1 MDNRTTNNAGQFY
14 WWFGV
19 VEDRDDP
26 LRMGRCR
33 VRIMGYHIDSKEVLP
48 TEDLP
53 WAFPIMP
60 ANNPS
65 ISGTGTSSNGVVTGT
80 WVVGF
85 FADGSDG
92 QHPMFFGTVGA
103 VPGGPYGDPCAPA
116 GGNSTSDGGS
126 GAPGEQGTLGSDGTS
141 TPVTSG
147 PPSQEF
153 WTLVAMVYCEA
164 GSTGGGQAKCDVAQ
178 SIYNRA
184 ASGAY
189 GARNILGVMLAR
201 GQYESAWRFPSHS
214 TNGVANT
221 YWRNI
226 RDARTAAMA
235 CGRGTTEATM
245 RQVAADLRNPQLQA
259 SARSFVGAR
268 TDFLGGGQPM
278 NRAYENRSLVC
289 RDPRGVSPDS
299 NTRKQANQNKFGFM
313 NNYRGSAI
321 GNVPASVTSGGQ
333 G

>member
-1 MDNRTTNNAGQFY
+1 MMDNRTTNNVGQFY

-33 VRIMGYHIDSKEVLP
+33 VRIMGYHIDSKEILP

-116 GGNSTSDGGS
+116 GGNSTSDDGTGEQSSGGVATGPYLEVASRFIAHFEGFGNPPGVAYHLPGEKYMTIGYGHQIQEADMNRGYIDLGDGQRVQLASRNGTGTRLTRDQGIKLLQLDLQQRYAPGARAAAGQAWDRMNDNQKAALISYTYNCGAGATRRLCNAGIIGAVMSGNAAAAAQVIRDRGIKTGS
-126 GAPGEQGTLGSDGTS
+126 GRLLTGLVRRRNAEAALFQNGSM
-141 TPVTSG
+141 P
-147 PPSQEF
+147 
-153 WTLVAMVYCEA
+153 
-164 GSTGGGQAKCDVAQ
+164 
-178 SIYNRA
+178 
-184 ASGAY
+184 
-189 GARNILGVMLAR
+189 
-201 GQYESAWRFPSHS
+201 
-214 TNGVANT
+214 
-221 YWRNI
+221 
-226 RDARTAAMA
+226 
-235 CGRGTTEATM
+235 
-245 RQVAADLRNPQLQA
+245 
-259 SARSFVGAR
+259 
-268 TDFLGGGQPM
+268 
-278 NRAYENRSLVC
+278 
-289 RDPRGVSPDS
+289 
-299 NTRKQANQNKFGFM
+299 
-313 NNYRGSAI
+313 
-321 GNVPASVTSGGQ
+321 
-333 G
+333 

>member
-1 MDNRTTNNAGQFY
+1 MMDNRTSNNVGQFY

-33 VRIMGYHIDSKEVLP
+33 VRIMGYHIDSKEILP

-116 GGNSTSDGGS
+116 GGNSTS
-126 GAPGEQGTLGSDGTS
+126 E
-141 TPVTSG
+141 
-147 PPSQEF
+147 
-153 WTLVAMVYCEA
+153 
-164 GSTGGGQAKCDVAQ
+164 GGGGEPGSFTQPTGNAAGLESYLEQFLDANGSQLSNWGPMAKAAIMAQ
-178 SIYNRA
+178 CAHESANFQTLTEY
-184 ASGAY
+184 ASGSAY
-189 GARNILGVMLAR
+189 EGRRDLGNTRPGDGVKYKGRGYIQVTGKSNYTQAGQYISVDIVNNPTQAATKEIAAKLVVWFFKRGNARNIGPRNQWADINAVTRAVN
-201 GQYESAWRFPSHS
+201 GG
-214 TNGVANT
+214 TNGLSDRIAKFAH
-221 YWRNI
+221 YK
-226 RDARTAAMA
+226 
-235 CGRGTTEATM
+235 
-245 RQVAADLRNPQLQA
+245 
-259 SARSFVGAR
+259 
-268 TDFLGGGQPM
+268 
-278 NRAYENRSLVC
+278 
-289 RDPRGVSPDS
+289 
-299 NTRKQANQNKFGFM
+299 RKYGIA
-313 NNYRGSAI
+313 
-321 GNVPASVTSGGQ
+321 
-333 G
+333 

>member
-1 MDNRTTNNAGQFY
+1 MMDNRTTNNVGQFY

-19 VEDRDDP
+19 VEDREDP

-33 VRIMGYHIDSKEVLP
+33 VRIMGYHIENKEILP

-80 WVVGF
+80 WVIGF

-103 VPGGPYGDPCAPA
+103 VPGGPYPDPCAPA
-116 GGNSTSDGGS
+116 GGNSVSEGAPGES
-126 GAPGEQGTLGSDGTS
+126 GAPGGVESGQD
-141 TPVTSG
+141 TPITSG
-147 PPSQEF
+147 PPQQEF
-153 WTLVAMVYCEA
+153 WTLVAMCACEA
-164 GSTGGGQAKCDVAQ
+164 GLNKSQGQCDVAQ

-189 GARNILGVMLAR
+189 GSRNILGIMLAR
-201 GQYESAWRFPSHS
+201 GQYESSWRFPSAS
-214 TNGVANT
+214 GGNTPNG

-226 RDARTAAMA
+226 TDARTAAMA
-235 CGRGTTEATM
+235 AGRGTTVAQM
-245 RQVAADLRNPQLQA
+245 QQVAQNLKNAQMQA
-259 SARSFVGAR
+259 EAKRFIGPR
-268 TDFLGGGQPM
+268 TDFLGSNQPAKAMTSNGTKVQRDGQ
-278 NRAYENRSLVC
+278 S
-289 RDPRGVSPDS
+289 
-299 NTRKQANQNKFGFM
+299 NKFGFSF
-313 NNYRGSAI
+313 NYRGKAVGSP
-321 GNVPASVTSGGQ
+321 PASVTSGG
-333 G
+333 

>member
-1 MDNRTTNNAGQFY
+1 MMDNRTTNNVGQFY

-33 VRIMGYHIDSKEVLP
+33 VRIMGYHIDSKEILP

-116 GGNSTSDGGS
+116 GGNGASDGS
-126 GAPGEQGTLGSDGTS
+126 GQVLPGED

-147 PPSQEF
+147 PPEQEF
-153 WTLVAMVYCEA
+153 WTLVAMCACEA
-164 GSTGGGQAKCDVAQ
+164 GLREAQGQCDVAQ

-189 GARNILGVMLAR
+189 GSRNILGIMLAR
-201 GQYESAWRFPSHS
+201 QQYESSWRFPSPGAAG
-214 TNGVANT
+214 TPNA

-235 CGRGTTEATM
+235 HGRGATASDM
-245 RQVAADLRNPQLQA
+245 NTVASNLRNSQLQA
-259 SARSFVGAR
+259 AARQFIGPR
-268 TDFLGGGQPM
+268 TDFLGSNQPANAM
-278 NRAYENRSLVC
+278 TNNGTKVQRNS
-289 RDPRGVSPDS
+289 RG
-299 NTRKQANQNKFGFM
+299 NKFGFSF
-313 NNYRGSAI
+313 NYRGRAI
-321 GNVPASVTSGGQ
+321 GSPPSSVTAGS
-333 G
+333 

>member
-1 MDNRTTNNAGQFY
+1 MMDNRTTNNSGQFY

-116 GGNSTSDGGS
+116 GGNSTSE
-126 GAPGEQGTLGSDGTS
+126 GAPGAGVEPGQD
-141 TPVTSG
+141 TPVQSG
-147 PPSQEF
+147 PPNQEF
-153 WTLVAMVYCEA
+153 WTLVAMCACEA
-164 GSTGGGQAKCDVAQ
+164 GLNKAQGQCDVAQ

-189 GARNILGVMLAR
+189 GSRNILGIMLAR
-201 GQYESAWRFPSHS
+201 GQYESSWRFPTASGS
-214 TNGVANT
+214 GTPNA

-226 RDARTAAMA
+226 TDANSAARAAGRGATAAQMQ
-235 CGRGTTEATM
+235 
-245 RQVAADLRNPQLQA
+245 QVAANLRNAQLRA
-259 SARSFVGAR
+259 EAKRFIGPR
-268 TDFLGGGQPM
+268 TDFLG
-278 NRAYENRSLVC
+278 
-289 RDPRGVSPDS
+289 
-299 NTRKQANQNKFGFM
+299 ANQPANAMTRNGTKVQRDGSSNKFGFSF
-313 NNYRGSAI
+313 NYRGNAV
-321 GNVPASVTSGGQ
+321 GNPPASVTSGG
-333 G
+333 

>member
-1 MDNRTTNNAGQFY
+1 MMDNRTSNNVGQFY

-33 VRIMGYHIDSKEVLP
+33 VRIMGYHIDNKEILP

-116 GGNSTSDGGS
+116 GGN
-126 GAPGEQGTLGSDGTS
+126 
-141 TPVTSG
+141 
-147 PPSQEF
+147 
-153 WTLVAMVYCEA
+153 
-164 GSTGGGQAKCDVAQ
+164 
-178 SIYNRA
+178 A
-184 ASGAY
+184 ASDSGGDEPGTFTPPAGNAKSLEEYLEKFLDSNGRQLANWGPMAKAAIMAQCAHESANFQTLTEYASGSAY
-189 GARNILGVMLAR
+189 EGRRDLGNTRPGDGVKYKGRGYIQITGRSNYTLAGQYIGKDIVNNPTLAATKEIAAMLVLWFFLRGNARNVGPKNQWADVVAVTKKVN
-201 GQYESAWRFPSHS
+201 GG
-214 TNGVANT
+214 TNG
-221 YWRNI
+221 
-226 RDARTAAMA
+226 
-235 CGRGTTEATM
+235 
-245 RQVAADLRNPQLQA
+245 L
-259 SARSFVGAR
+259 
-268 TDFLGGGQPM
+268 
-278 NRAYENRSLVC
+278 
-289 RDPRGVSPDS
+289 PD
-299 NTRKQANQNKFGFM
+299 RKAKFAHYKKKYGI
-313 NNYRGSAI
+313 A
-321 GNVPASVTSGGQ
+321 
-333 G
+333 

>member
-1 MDNRTTNNAGQFY
+1 MMDNRTTNNVGQFY

-33 VRIMGYHIDSKEVLP
+33 VRIMGYHIDSKEILP

-116 GGNSTSDGGS
+116 GGNSASD
-126 GAPGEQGTLGSDGTS
+126 
-141 TPVTSG
+141 
-147 PPSQEF
+147 
-153 WTLVAMVYCEA
+153 
-164 GSTGGGQAKCDVAQ
+164 TGGETGSFAEPSGNAKSLEEYLEKFLD
-178 SIYNRA
+178 
-184 ASGAY
+184 
-189 GARNILGVMLAR
+189 
-201 GQYESAWRFPSHS
+201 
-214 TNGVANT
+214 TNGPQLPNWGPMAKAAIMAQCAHETGNFVYLKEYGPESYFTKYDPGNHK
-221 YWRNI
+221 
-226 RDARTAAMA
+226 DARANGNTQVGDGAKYKGRGYIQLTWKNNYIKAGEYIRKDLQNNPKLAETKEIAAM
-235 CGRGTTEATM
+235 
-245 RQVAADLRNPQLQA
+245 
-259 SARSFVGAR
+259 
-268 TDFLGGGQPM
+268 
-278 NRAYENRSLVC
+278 LVVWYFKTQ
-289 RDPRGVSPDS
+289 RP
-299 NTRKQANQNKFGFM
+299 K
-313 NNYRGSAI
+313 I
-321 GNVPASVTSGGQ
+321 GNGNKWGDIVAVTKAVNGGTN
-333 G
+333 GLDDRKTKFAHYKKKYGIA

>member
-1 MDNRTTNNAGQFY
+1 MMDNRTTNNVGQFY

-33 VRIMGYHIDSKEVLP
+33 VRIMGYHIDSKEILP

-116 GGNSTSDGGS
+116 GGNSTSDGS
-126 GAPGEQGTLGSDGTS
+126 GGETGTFT
-141 TPVTSG
+141 
-147 PPSQEF
+147 PPS
-153 WTLVAMVYCEA
+153 
-164 GSTGGGQAKCDVAQ
+164 G
-178 SIYNRA
+178 NA
-184 ASGAY
+184 ASLESYLETFLDTNGKQLSNWGPMAKAAIMAQCAHETGNFKY
-189 GARNILGVMLAR
+189 MKELGNDSYFTRYDPGRHPEARANGNTQVGDGPKYKGRGYIQLTWKSNYTRAGQFIQKDLQNNPGLAETKEVASMLVIWFFKQGNGRNIGPRNQWADIVAVTR
-201 GQYESAWRFPSHS
+201 AV
-214 TNGVANT
+214 NGGKN
-221 YWRNI
+221 
-226 RDARTAAMA
+226 
-235 CGRGTTEATM
+235 G
-245 RQVAADLRNPQLQA
+245 LQDRIA
-259 SARSFVGAR
+259 
-268 TDFLGGGQPM
+268 
-278 NRAYENRSLVC
+278 
-289 RDPRGVSPDS
+289 
-299 NTRKQANQNKFGFM
+299 KFAHYKKKYGI
-313 NNYRGSAI
+313 A
-321 GNVPASVTSGGQ
+321 
-333 G
+333 